1 MKLWVSSRTEMYNLC
16 SIYTARTSGLDV
28 KSNHLYACSEQKKE
42 LCQSFNERFSA
53 ASAPWISFL
62 TTSLYFSWEKSLNC
76 SKMTKW
82 NSGSGENYPCKMPF
96 TIKYTLNLKAAG
108 HDGACPSI
116 IQPLSVSPVIVN
128 SIMTTNDLSR
138 SGWTDSLKRPWK
150 RKLGSPSY
158 HKSPVGACYI
168 TWDMHMDK
176 PLETLKGI
184 LKIISRVHGNRSK
197 PTPSHDGE
205 VAAKN
210 CQNDRHTCTWI
221 IISICWKPRAS
232 ADGGRTREILQAS
245 GLSWWCKGGQFSLFF
260 PQQSLTA
267 PCLI

>member
-1 MKLWVSSRTEMYNLC
+1 MKLWVSSHTEMYNLC

-53 ASAPWISFL
+53 AWAPWISFL

-96 TIKYTLNLKAAG
+96 TIKYTLNLKAEC

-116 IQPLSVSPVIVN
+116 IQPLSVSPVIV
-128 SIMTTNDLSR
+128 SSIIMTTNDLSR

-158 HKSPVGACYI
+158 HKSPSWG
-168 TWDMHMDK
+168 MLHHMGHAHGQTPRDTERD
-176 PLETLKGI
+176 LE
-184 LKIISRVHGNRSK
+184 NYF
-197 PTPSHDGE
+197 
-205 VAAKN
+205 A
-210 CQNDRHTCTWI
+210 
-221 IISICWKPRAS
+221 RAWQQGQT
-232 ADGGRTREILQAS
+232 DIE
-245 GLSWWCKGGQFSLFF
+245 SWWWSCGQKIVRMIVTL
-260 PQQSLTA
+260 A
-267 PCLI
+267 HG